1 MHSWARFHGQKWP
14 KIIDPFGK
22 FASLAGND
30 GASQARGELINIGD
44 GHERHFLVHD
54 AGMHINVFNL
64 GYPMTKTTFNS
75 YILQLPDGDYSI
87 YRDLFP

>member
-1 MHSWARFHGQKWP
+1 M
-14 KIIDPFGK
+14 
-22 FASLAGND
+22 AGND

-44 GHERHFLVHD
+44 GKERHFLVHD

-87 YRDLFP
+87 YRENHISITLRVPERGF